1 MWYNRLKFND
11 PFVEKRLPMEQ
22 KKILV
27 VDDNSLSRSILKR
40 LFEKEYFVLQAEN
53 GKDALELFREHYE
66 TMAAVLLDI
75 HMPKFDGM
83 YFLER
88 LNAQYKTSTVPIIV
102 ISGDDRE
109 DVMIQAYHMGV
120 TTYIHKPFNTEHVRR
135 VVHAA
140 VKKAEEKS
148 SLHTEYDNMSMLS
161 HLMQVLNRCHKD
173 NHAFHTALEIV
184 GAYLGADRVSLYM
197 KPMQAEL
204 YQWRKEGVANSYRHT
219 YRWMLE
225 HDWCIEWSAPEE
237 WLLYIGPE
245 YGSHKQYKYY
255 YRKYGIRAMQCL
267 KIQGVRPEPTYLI
280 IENPSR
286 VNQDISLYGALLSC
300 FSLAVKTVELG
311 IVDQKT
317 GVYNRQFCS
326 DYLRYLRRGPTKSLG
341 LILMNLN
348 SMNQYITTYGQDAGD
363 DLLQRTADIIC
374 RYAGPTCFRT
384 GGDEFTAV
392 LENVTR
398 EETES
403 IMERIGNACKEQ
415 NIGLSLGCD
424 WRDRSI
430 DPEDMLRT
438 ADQRMR
444 EAKSRHYS
452 TLNVT
457 TK

>member
-1 MWYNRLKFND
+1 
-11 PFVEKRLPMEQ
+11 MEQ
-22 KKILV
+22 KKIIV
-27 VDDNSLSRSILKR
+27 ADDNSLSRSILKR

-66 TMAAVLLDI
+66 SVAAVLLDLI
-75 HMPKFDGM
+75 MPKYDGM

-88 LNAQYKTSTVPIIV
+88 VAAQYKTSSIPIIC
-102 ISGDDRE
+102 ITGDERE
-109 DVMIQAYHMGV
+109 ASMIQAYHLRADN
-120 TTYIHKPFNTEHVRR
+120 YITKPFNTDHVRR
-135 VVHAA
+135 VVQSA
-140 VKKAEEKS
+140 VKKAADKANAHS
-148 SLHTEYDNMSMLS
+148 EYDNMTMLS

-173 NHAFHTALEIV
+173 SHAFHTALEIV

-204 YQWRKEGVANSYRHT
+204 YQWRKDEVANSYRHT

-225 HDWCIEWSAPEE
+225 HDWCVKWSEPEE
-237 WLLYIGPE
+237 WMLYIGPE
-245 YGSHKQYKYY
+245 YGNHKQYKYY

-267 KIQGVRPEPTYLI
+267 KIRGVRPEPAYLI

-286 VNQDISLYGALLSC
+286 VNQDISLYAALLNC

-326 DYLRYLRRGPTKSLG
+326 DYLRYLRRGPAKSLG
-341 LILMNLN
+341 LIAMNLN

-363 DLLQRTADIIC
+363 ELLQRTADLIC
-374 RYAGPTCFRT
+374 RHAGPTCFRT

-392 LENVTR
+392 LENATR
-398 EETES
+398 EQTEA
-403 IMERIGNACKEQ
+403 IMIQIDGACKDQ
-415 NIGLSLGCD
+415 KIGLSLGYD
-424 WRDRSI
+424 WRDRVI
-430 DPEDMLRT
+430 DPEEMFKT
-438 ADQRMR
+438 ADRRMR

-457 TK
+457 K